1 MHDSRTSGLW
11 EETIMTSAT
20 HARGGTRALT
30 LVFLA
35 AIIEGFDLQA
45 AGVAAPKLVPAFELV
60 PDQMGLFFSAATFG
74 LVFGALGGGVIAD
87 RWGRRTGLA
96 LSLAVFGLFSIGTAF
111 AGTFE
116 HLVLM
121 RFLTGVGL
129 GGALPNLIAIA
140 AESVSPERR
149 GRAVAFMYAGVPL
162 GGALASL
169 VAMMGLHDDWRS
181 IFVVGG
187 ILPLLLILPLLT
199 WMAPFRV
206 TQTGKGSTRRR
217 DVLLASGALAQTL
230 LLWTAFFFGLV
241 VVYLLLNWLPQ
252 ILVSLGFTRDTAS
265 LVQIV
270 FNIGGSLGA
279 ILGGRFLDSRRPAL
293 SAALCFGGLM
303 LAIALLAMV
312 PAGNVAAA
320 LLTGAFVGA
329 TLIGVQALLYGIAPQ
344 CYPLE
349 VRGVGVGLAV
359 SVGRFGSI
367 AGPLFAGWL
376 LASGMGPQQL
386 LYALLPIAALCGAT
400 TVALIISRDK
410 VPSAIRA

>member
-1 MHDSRTSGLW
+1 M
-11 EETIMTSAT
+11 TIAT
-20 HARGGTRALT
+20 QAGAGQGTRALT

-45 AGVAAPKLVPAFELV
+45 AGVAAPKLAPAFGLVPA
-60 PDQMGLFFSAATFG
+60 QMGLFFSAVTFG
-74 LVFGALGGGVIAD
+74 LVLGSLCGCVIAD
-87 RWGRRTGLA
+87 RWGRRTGLI
-96 LSLAVFGLFSIGTAF
+96 LSLVVFGLFSIGTAF

-149 GRAVAFMYAGVPL
+149 GRAVAIMYAGVPL

-169 VAMMGLHDDWRS
+169 VAMVGLHDDWRS
-181 IFVVGG
+181 IFVIGG
-187 ILPLLLILPLLT
+187 ILPLLLVVPLQM

-206 TQTGKGSTRRR
+206 TRNAQSPARRR
-217 DVLLASGALAQTL
+217 DALLAPGALAQTL
-230 LLWTAFFFGLV
+230 LLWAGFFFGLV

-252 ILVSLGFTRDTAS
+252 ILVSLGFARETAS
-265 LVQIV
+265 MVQIV
-270 FNIGGSLGA
+270 FNIGGAAGA
-279 ILGGRFLDSRRPAL
+279 ILGGRLLDGGRPAL
-293 SAALCFGGLM
+293 SSALCFGCLM
-303 LAIALLAMV
+303 LAIALLAFV

-320 LLTGAFVGA
+320 LAAGAFIGA
-329 TLIGVQALLYGIAPQ
+329 TVISVQALLYGIAPQ
-344 CYPLE
+344 CYPSE

-367 AGPLFAGWL
+367 AGPLVAGWL

-386 LYALLPIAALCGAT
+386 LYTLLPIAAICGIAT
-400 TVALIISRDK
+400 VILILRRNR
-410 VPSAIRA
+410 VRVG